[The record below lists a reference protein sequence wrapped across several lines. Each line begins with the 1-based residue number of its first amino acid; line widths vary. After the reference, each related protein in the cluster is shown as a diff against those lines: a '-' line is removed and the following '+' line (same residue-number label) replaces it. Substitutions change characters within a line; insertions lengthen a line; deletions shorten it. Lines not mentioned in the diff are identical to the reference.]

1 MSMPDVLLE
10 VYPCISCMMYLLTE
24 IEGCLT
30 LTGEV
35 IIRGA
40 RAGHNAPRPPYRV
53 FASDNGR
60 KMHIIQKKYS
70 SGSSL
75 CISSPLIALG
85 SWKIRLN

>member
-1 MSMPDVLLE
+1 MSVPDVLYD
-10 VYPCISCMMYLLTE
+10 VYLCISYMMYLVTE

-30 LTGEV
+30 PMGEV

-40 RAGHNAPRPPYRV
+40 RAGHNAPRPYRV

-60 KMHIIQKKYS
+60 KMRIIQKKYS
-70 SGSSL
+70 SHSSL
-75 CISSPLIALG
+75 CISSPFIASG